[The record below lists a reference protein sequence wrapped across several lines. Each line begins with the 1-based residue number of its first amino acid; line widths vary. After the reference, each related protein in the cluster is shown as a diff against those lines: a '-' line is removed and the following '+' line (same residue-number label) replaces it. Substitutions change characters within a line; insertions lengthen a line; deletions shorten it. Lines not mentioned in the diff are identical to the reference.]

1 MVDILPHA
9 CRTTSSRNI
18 SGRTVSK
25 SVLNKMLWTSSFRV
39 LNISLQ
45 TSTLLAWI
53 FQELTGYSENNDQYF
68 ETAETADS
76 LRRFETHYNAK

>member
-1 MVDILPHA
+1 MFYFLLPW
-9 CRTTSSRNI
+9 
-18 SGRTVSK
+18 
-25 SVLNKMLWTSSFRV
+25 L
-39 LNISLQ
+39 
-45 TSTLLAWI
+45 